1 MQKNA
6 PYEPGQTL
14 TLTFESLALG
24 GDAVGRSGGFV
35 FFVPFAAPGDTAEIQ
50 LTEVRKNYG
59 RGRLINIVTP
69 SPSRVAPPCPYY
81 LRCGGCHYQHLDYPA
96 QTAAKKK
103 HVEDSLSRITRLS
116 EITAAD
122 TIAMANPWH
131 YRTKTQAVTG
141 RRQGEKKIGT
151 AGFAAKHNSG
161 PAMGFYER
169 QSHNFIAISGCMIQK
184 PLNNN
189 ILKAV
194 EALLPHY
201 RWSVYNEKKHEGALR
216 HCIVRSNKAE
226 TEAIVTLV
234 SRERELPSL
243 EHFAES
249 LTREIGEIR
258 GIILSHNPKRTNVI
272 LGEECHTV
280 WGRDYIHEETS
291 DIMYRISPLSF
302 FQVNPEGLEAML
314 EVISEYAGADKEAS
328 VLDAYCGVGVFSLY
342 LAGKVRHVLG
352 VDEVKRAVQDA
363 RMNARLNN
371 IENARFLESRSSE
384 ALLQFRQEGRHFDC
398 VILDPPRK
406 GAEVEVLESLLAME
420 VPRLVYVSCNPATL
434 ARDLEVLA
442 AQYRIRAVQPV
453 DMFPQTCQV
462 ETIVSLEHKGGN

>member
-14 TLTFESLALG
+14 TLTFDSLALG

-59 RGRLINIVTP
+59 RGKLISIVTP

-81 LRCGGCHYQHLDYPA
+81 LRCGGCHYQHLDYPS
-96 QTAAKKK
+96 QLAAKKK

-116 EITAAD
+116 EISVAD

-141 RRQGEKKIGT
+141 R
-151 AGFAAKHNSG
+151 G

-169 QSHNFIAISGCMIQK
+169 QSHNFVAISGCMIQK
-184 PLNNN
+184 PLNNT

-201 RWSVYNEKKHEGALR
+201 RWSIYNEKKHEGALR

-272 LGEECHTV
+272 LGEECHTL
-280 WGRDYIHEETS
+280 WGRDYIHDEAS

-302 FQVNPEGLEAML
+302 FQVNPEALEAMML
-314 EVISEYAGADKEAS
+314 IISEYAGADREAE

-363 RMNARLNN
+363 RTNARLNN
-371 IENARFLESRSSE
+371 IENARFLESKSSE
-384 ALLQFRQEGRHFDC
+384 ALKHFQQEGRHFDC

-406 GAEVEVLESLLAME
+406 GAEVEVLESLLSMK

-442 AQYRIRAVQPV
+442 AQYCIRAVQPV